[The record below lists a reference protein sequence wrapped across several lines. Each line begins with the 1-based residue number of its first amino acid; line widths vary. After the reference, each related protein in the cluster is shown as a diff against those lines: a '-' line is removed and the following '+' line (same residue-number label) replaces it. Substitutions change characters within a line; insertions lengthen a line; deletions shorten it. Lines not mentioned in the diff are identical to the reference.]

1 MLFIMCKQ
9 LVGSSGKGLG
19 LGGISIKSKVQIPM
33 GVNNSLGLACP
44 IRMEGVLCTGLRF
57 TQQES
62 IHEVALP

>member
-44 IRMEGVLCTGLRF
+44 LYGSEVYPTGVDT
-57 TQQES
+57 
-62 IHEVALP
+62 

>member
-44 IRMEGVLCTGLRF
+44 IRMEGG
-57 TQQES
+57 
-62 IHEVALP
+62 IALKGFLVIKIK